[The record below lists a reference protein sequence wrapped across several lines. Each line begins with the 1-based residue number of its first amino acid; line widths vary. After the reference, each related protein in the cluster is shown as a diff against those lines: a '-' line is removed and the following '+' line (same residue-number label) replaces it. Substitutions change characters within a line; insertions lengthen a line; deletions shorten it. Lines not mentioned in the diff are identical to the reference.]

1 MHLGVVAI
9 RHDDHGA
16 PGEVGTA
23 MESPGGARLRATRWL

>member
-16 PGEVGTA
+16 PGAVGDGDRDG
-23 MESPGGARLRATRWL
+23 SQHG